1 MNLEEHRIETGRT
14 VDEAVSKAI
23 RVLGCCRDDVK
34 VEILDKGGKAKFL
47 GLVKTPATVKVT
59 RMPDLAKIKAMVE
72 ELLLLMDIEGQ
83 VFEVREGTRNIV
95 KIYTAGYDGLLIGR
109 GGRTLNA
116 LQYVVSRMARKAG
129 IKLPFK
135 IQIGDHKKA

>member
-1 MNLEEHRIETGRT
+1 MNREEHRIETGKT

-23 RVLGCCRDDVK
+23 RLLGCCRDDVR
-34 VEILDKGGKAKFL
+34 VEVLDQGGKPRFL
-47 GLVKTPATVKVT
+47 GMAKTPATVKVT
-59 RMPDLAKIKAMVE
+59 RMPELTKIKVMVK
-72 ELLLLMDIEGQ
+72 ELLSLMDIEGQ
-83 VFEVREGTRNIV
+83 VFEVKEGTRNVV

-116 LQYVVSRMARKAG
+116 LQYVVSRMAKKAG
-129 IKLPFK
+129 IRLPFK